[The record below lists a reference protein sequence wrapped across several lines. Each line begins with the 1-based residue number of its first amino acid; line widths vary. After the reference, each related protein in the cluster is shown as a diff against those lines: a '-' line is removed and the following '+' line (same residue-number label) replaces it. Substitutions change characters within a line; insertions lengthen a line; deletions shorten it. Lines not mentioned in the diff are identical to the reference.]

1 MGLAGQDWQ
10 FGRAE
15 ELQFFKKVHFLP
27 FLLSF
32 GS

>member
-15 ELQFFKKVHFLP
+15 ELQFKKVHFLP